1 MIIREAASGDIP
13 AIVTMGED
21 FFSASGYADFTA
33 FDQLSA
39 ARTFESLISGDDGVI
54 LVAERDGQVV
64 ATAAA
69 LIFPFFF
76 NTAHRHAQ
84 EFFWWAHPE
93 ARGAAGPRLLIEL
106 ERWCRD
112 HGAKSL
118 SVAALASL
126 RPAAVASLYA
136 RAGFR
141 VSDASYVKGL

>member
-1 MIIREAASGDIP
+1 MKIREAESADIP
-13 AIVTMGED
+13 AIVAMGEH
-21 FFSASGYADFTA
+21 FFAASGYGDFTT

-39 ARTFESLISGDDGVI
+39 ARTFESLISSPDGVI
-54 LVAERDGQVV
+54 LVAEKDGRAV

-76 NTAHRHAQ
+76 NSEHRHAQ
-84 EFFWWAHPE
+84 EFFWWAEPE

-126 RPAAVASLYA
+126 RPSVVASLYA